1 MKNLTP
7 PKNHFSRRFGPW
19 GVRICKNLEIE
30 NFWFRNR
37 QKWLSPRSLK
47 GWLGEKP
54 NTPQKPLFSTFWTV
68 GIIFKQKKFFRK
80 KFFFVPPGV
89 HPGGYHGSGT
99 RNEPFLLKNHFSRR
113 FGPWG
118 VRICRKK
125 NFEKSTKPKGGPFS
139 NEKGPPFG
147 FWPKKIFSIFFHG
160 NFFFHGGYF
169 GHRPTSNP

>member
-68 GIIFKQKKFFRK
+68 GIIFKQKKIFRK
-80 KFFFVPPGV
+80 KFFLCTPGCT
-89 HPGGYHGSGT
+89 PGGTTGRELGMNFFCSKTIFLDVLDHGESEYAEKKFRKIYKTKGGT
-99 RNEPFLLKNHFSRR
+99 LLK
-113 FGPWG
+113 
-118 VRICRKK
+118 
-125 NFEKSTKPKGGPFS
+125 
-139 NEKGPPFG
+139 
-147 FWPKKIFSIFFHG
+147 
-160 NFFFHGGYF
+160 
-169 GHRPTSNP
+169 

>member
-68 GIIFKQKKFFRK
+68 GIIFKQKKIFRK
-80 KFFFVPPGV
+80 KKFFV

-99 RNEPFLLKNHFSRR
+99 RNELFLLKNHFSRR

-118 VRICRKK
+118 VRICKK
-125 NFEKSTKPKGGPFS
+125 NFEKSSKPPLVFDP
-139 NEKGPPFG
+139 NF
-147 FWPKKIFSIFFHG
+147 FFSIFFHG
-160 NFFFHGGYF
+160 NFF
-169 GHRPTSNP
+169 SWW